1 MKSNLTNE
9 QLIDKVKAWVKKLCE
24 TGGSAWTLKVPVD
37 LDNDPDVLI
46 IELCNRFASQS
57 PAQGEGANEIIQPD
71 RNFPLK
77 IWANIYNPI
86 KPDSWD
92 LYFTENSAVRNAIG
106 AKTHCYIHESIM
118 ANTKPQPPSGNLWE
132 EVDAVKEP
140 PGERDTVYED
150 VSVDCMIIFEDGT
163 CKIGYYDYAA
173 KEWRH
178 YTKYNDTV
186 SVGVKSYL
194 RPVTWQRYSE
204 EEMGK
209 AIDLIRDALPYS
221 GYDSLYRK
229 RAEQFIQSLNKK

>member
-46 IELCNRFASQS
+46 IELCNRFAS
-57 PAQGEGANEIIQPD
+57 
-71 RNFPLK
+71 
-77 IWANIYNPI
+77 
-86 KPDSWD
+86 
-92 LYFTENSAVRNAIG
+92 
-106 AKTHCYIHESIM
+106 
-118 ANTKPQPPSGNLWE
+118 QPPSGNLWE

-221 GYDSLYRK
+221 GYDSPYRK

>member
-1 MKSNLTNE
+1 MKSKI
-9 QLIDKVKAWVKKLCE
+9 QQA
-24 TGGSAWTLKVPVD
+24 
-37 LDNDPDVLI
+37 LDNNKPYGRSWEDFLLPDQMEFLYKAF
-46 IELCNRFASQS
+46 EQFAS
-57 PAQGEGANEIIQPD
+57 
-71 RNFPLK
+71 
-77 IWANIYNPI
+77 
-86 KPDSWD
+86 
-92 LYFTENSAVRNAIG
+92 
-106 AKTHCYIHESIM
+106 
-118 ANTKPQPPSGNLWE
+118 QPPSGNLWE

-221 GYDSLYRK
+221 GYDSPYRK